1 MTRAE
6 LIAAL
11 EAATGPSRELDV
23 RIFALSN
30 DPAIIREPGDHRGRG
45 IVTWALSRW
54 IKEEACDA
62 SPVWWE
68 YLAGCVQAPR
78 YTSSIDTAL
87 TLVPE
92 GWSWD
97 CGLIIND
104 RDFTSHVWR
113 DEPTEAG
120 IMRGKGP
127 TPALALCVAALRAR
141 EGKDG

>member
-54 IKEEACDA
+54 IKEEGCDA

-92 GWSWD
+92 GVEWSISTLYGVALVD
-97 CGLIIND
+97 VGLNSD
-104 RDFTSHVWR
+104 Y
-113 DEPTEAG
+113 PA
-120 IMRGKGP
+120 RGRRQDGNVP
-127 TPALALCVAALRAR
+127 LALCIAALKAG
-141 EGKDG
+141 EEKDG